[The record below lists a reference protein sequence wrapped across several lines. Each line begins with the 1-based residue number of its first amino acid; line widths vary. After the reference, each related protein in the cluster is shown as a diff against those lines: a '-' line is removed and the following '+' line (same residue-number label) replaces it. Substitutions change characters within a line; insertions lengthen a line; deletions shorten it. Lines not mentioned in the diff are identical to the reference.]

1 MYIELLIHVEIGIMI
16 VNIDLHI
23 YAKKDMTLDYICLH
37 RHIANAFYCW
47 ILCLKESS
55 LFTLKDL
62 RDNCKTELESTNG
75 SSSGKQ

>member
-1 MYIELLIHVEIGIMI
+1 
-16 VNIDLHI
+16 
-23 YAKKDMTLDYICLH
+23 MTLDYICLH
-37 RHIANAFYCW
+37 RHIANAIDSW